1 MLLRRDCALIRSRC
15 RRGHEPDHQDAGEGR
30 GQRAVANPMT
40 RGYATA
46 RRCATPRLNRSNP
59 FVFDLN
65 DGANLAIAEEGGGL
79 LMRAGMQ
86 MLQRG

>member
-1 MLLRRDCALIRSRC
+1 
-15 RRGHEPDHQDAGEGR
+15 
-30 GQRAVANPMT
+30 MT